1 MNVGE
6 YIKQLRNK
14 NGYSQEQLGR
24 LVGVQRAAVQKWECG
39 KVQNL
44 KRETITK
51 LAEVFNVSPAS
62 FFMGWEEDQARP
74 SESDKQLDDIMDT
87 LKGFSNGQLE
97 MAINYINYL
106 KSSKGKKD

>member
-51 LAEVFNVSPAS
+51 LAGVFNVSPAS
-62 FFMGWEEDQARP
+62 FFSGDDNEEMMNPLLDELMTVAKKLP
-74 SESDKQLDDIMDT
+74 SDKVET
-87 LKGFSNGQLE
+87 LIHVAEGML
-97 MAINYINYL
+97 
-106 KSSKGKKD
+106 

>member
-14 NGYSQEQLGR
+14 SGYSQEQLGR

-51 LAEVFNVSPAS
+51 LAGVFNVSPAS
-62 FFMGWEEDQARP
+62 FFNDDDNEGMTNPLIDELVTVAKKLP
-74 SESDKQLDDIMDT
+74 SDKVKT
-87 LKGFSNGQLE
+87 LIHVAESML
-97 MAINYINYL
+97 
-106 KSSKGKKD
+106 